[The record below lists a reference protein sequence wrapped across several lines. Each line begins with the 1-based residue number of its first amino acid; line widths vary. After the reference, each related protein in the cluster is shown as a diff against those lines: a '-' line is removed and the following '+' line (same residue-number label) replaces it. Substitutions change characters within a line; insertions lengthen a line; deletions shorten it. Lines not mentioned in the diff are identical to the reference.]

1 MENCSTGNEPPDVV
15 NSIWMIL
22 AGLTAVS
29 VVAGIVFEVKVS
41 TRKAL
46 VSVWNGRMLCLR
58 VKM

>member
-1 MENCSTGNEPPDVV
+1 MEKCSTGNEPPDVV

-46 VSVWNGRMLCLR
+46 VSVCDGRMLCLR